1 MKTRARYVRR
11 IDALLPDQEARME
24 SWADEWIARG
34 LSTERADWTT
44 FERAAREC
52 YAFARLAPPRVI
64 VRCPSPL
71 VAMLAGGIADQ
82 IIARL
87 AMELP
92 HDAVRDAVG
101 GARYGAVGGAVDGAV
116 RGAVD
121 GAVRDAVRGAVDG
134 AVDGIR
140 PKWSPYI
147 GGQLWLSWQAYESF
161 FHEVC
166 GLDSGKRA
174 EAEAY
179 RRAQSSAC
187 WWIPYRWGIMASDR
201 PTVIHTE
208 QVGPRGWSSHR
219 MHCET
224 GPAIAWPD
232 GFALWMW
239 HGVRVPQHVIEAP
252 ESITLDEIRAEENA
266 EIRRI
271 MRERYGES
279 RYLVETRAR
288 LLDADYE
295 GARHGAAP
303 RALIQDDEGQRW
315 LVGTDGSTSRTYHMP
330 VDSAKTCREAHEE
343 LCGFPENLIVTK
355 S

>member
-1 MKTRARYVRR
+1 MKTRARYVTR
-11 IDALLPDQEARME
+11 IDALTPKQEARME

-52 YAFARLAPPRVI
+52 YAFARLDPLRVI

-82 IIARL
+82 IIVRL
-87 AMELP
+87 ATGRPLDAV
-92 HDAVRDAVG
+92 HDAVRGAVH
-101 GARYGAVGGAVDGAV
+101 GAVHGAVGGAVDGAV
-116 RGAVD
+116 AGAVH
-121 GAVRDAVRGAVDG
+121 AK
-134 AVDGIR
+134 
-140 PKWSPYI
+140 KWSPYV

-187 WWIPYRWGIMASDR
+187 WWIQYRWGIMVSDR

-208 QVGPRGWSSHR
+208 QTGLRGWGSHR

-239 HGVRVPQHVIEAP
+239 HGVRVPQHVIESP
-252 ESITLDEIRAEENA
+252 GSITLEEIRAEQNA
-266 EIRRI
+266 EVRRV

-330 VDSAKTCREAHEE
+330 VDSAKTCRAAHEE